1 MMIFGEPASCTVN
14 RFTGA
19 VLTSYAEATIY
30 IKCKDGEFRDVAEA
44 TVKVHQQT
52 ESFDEIIAFRMRMK

>member
-1 MMIFGEPASCTVN
+1 MIFGEPVSCTAN

-30 IKCKDGEFRDVAEA
+30 MKCKDGEFREVAET
-44 TVKVHQQT
+44 TVKVHQPT
-52 ESFDEIIAFRMRMK
+52 ENFDEIIAFWM